1 MRHHLHYVQERQV
14 AVDQL
19 WAVQDVVVM
28 RVQATAVVQAVTC
41 AYAQVAA
48 DMAVQLADLVVHGAD
63 IADVQIECAV
73 V

>member
-41 AYAQVAA
+41 AYVHQVAA
-48 DMAVQLADLVVHGAD
+48 MGVQLADLVLHGTD
-63 IADVQIECAV
+63 IVDVQIECAV